1 MKISDSPHPY
11 AAVTIIFWSLA
22 YVLTRVVL
30 QYFSAYSF
38 GFMRY
43 FVASCTLVV
52 LALLMKMKMPRITD
66 LKWFLMSGALGFF
79 FYIIAFN
86 KGNERVTASTSS
98 VVIATV
104 PIITALFS
112 YFIYHE
118 ELRGF
123 QWAAIVIEFI
133 GIIILTLMDGIFTV
147 NTGLIWLLLAAI
159 ALGAYNL
166 LIRRLMKDYSALQ
179 VSTFSIFAGTLMLT
193 IFLPT
198 TVREIRNAM
207 PVHLLYILVLG
218 IFSSAIAYL
227 SWSMAFSKAKQT
239 STVSNYMFITPFLT
253 TLLGFLITKEIP
265 DWSTI
270 FGGTIILLGL
280 FIFHFGE
287 RLYNRIFMSKV
298 PTINNNNK
306 YTGSIGA
313 KESKINSKD

>member
-1 MKISDSPHPY
+1 MKINDSPHPY

-38 GFMRY
+38 GFLRY
-43 FVASCTLVV
+43 FVASCTLVI
-52 LALLMKMKMPRITD
+52 LALLLKMKIPRIAD
-66 LKWFLMSGALGFF
+66 LKWFIMSGAVGFF

-86 KGNERVTASTSS
+86 KGSERVTASTSS

-104 PIITALFS
+104 PIMTALFS

-118 ELRGF
+118 ELKRF
-123 QWAAIVIEFI
+123 QWTAIVIEFL
-133 GIIILTLMDGIFTV
+133 GVIILTLMDGIFTV
-147 NTGLIWLLLAAI
+147 NTGLIWLFFAAI
-159 ALGAYNL
+159 ALSVYNL
-166 LIRRLMKDYSALQ
+166 LLRKLLKDYSALQ

-198 TVREIRNAM
+198 SVREVRNAM
-207 PVHLLYILVLG
+207 PILLLYILILG

-227 SWSMAFSKAKQT
+227 AWSKAFSKAKHA

-280 FIFHFGE
+280 FIFNFGE
-287 RLYNRIFMSKV
+287 RLYNRIFMNRS
-298 PTINNNNK
+298 
-306 YTGSIGA
+306 S
-313 KESKINSKD
+313 S